1 MKIKV
6 RPSRLLSQLQ
16 NDRFVRERIPT
27 AGDSI
32 RFVRET
38 SQAELFEWIIVSSA
52 GKRCEAVWAEVAS
65 ALTRTILVRDL
76 FEKSLMLELAGDQ
89 ERGWRIIETD
99 AAAREWE
106 SELVAAAPQNV
117 ERLTHE
123 RGGQLLERTES
134 LRRAVRLY
142 VARLDLSKAISHLTD
157 ELSRDADPKGL
168 GVAQRVAWDVKRVDD
183 EEIYALAWLCVTNYE
198 SEIEETA
205 TGFSQQNPYSNPE
218 LLWRIHL
225 IADWIMRQRSSITVQ
240 EA

>member
-16 NDRFVRERIPT
+16 NDRFVRERVPT

-32 RFVRET
+32 GLVRET
-38 SQAELFEWIIVSSA
+38 PQAELFEWIIVSSA

-76 FEKSLMLELAGDQ
+76 YEKSLMLELAGDQ

-106 SELVAAAPQNV
+106 SGLVAAAPRNV

-134 LRRAVRLY
+134 LRRAVRQY
-142 VARLDLSKAISHLTD
+142 VARLDLSKPISQLTG
-157 ELSRDADPKGL
+157 ELSHDADPKGL
-168 GVAQRVAWDVKRVDD
+168 GLAQRIAWDVQRFDD
-183 EEIYALAWLCVTNYE
+183 QEIYALAWLCITHYE
-198 SEIEETA
+198 SEVEETA
-205 TGFSQQNPYSNPE
+205 TSYSEQNPYSNPE

-225 IADWIMRQRSSITVQ
+225 IADWIIRERSSISMQ
-240 EA
+240 ES